1 MIRWSDMMCMTW
13 LASVALTAHAQTDYP
28 TKPIRIVVPYF
39 PGTPSDLSARMLGQK
54 FAEAWGKSVVIEN
67 VAGASGNIG
76 SERVARANPDG
87 YSLVLPGNAPMAI
100 NPSLYP
106 NLPFHPLKDFA
117 PISQVALSAS
127 MLAVQSG
134 LSVKN
139 VQEMVA
145 LAKTQPGKL
154 TYGTGGSGTPQHM
167 AGELFNTMAGIRI
180 VHVPYKGPPPSL
192 LDLVGGRL
200 TAVFAI
206 LSSALPLTRSEKIR
220 ALAVTSLQRSGA
232 APDVPTL
239 SESGLPGF
247 EATSWFALL
256 APAGTPQPI
265 IRKIHGETVKA
276 LAQPDVRTRLTDMGM
291 DVVGS
296 TPEQLTAIMRAEL
309 PKWAK
314 VVKES
319 GAKLD

>member
-1 MIRWSDMMCMTW
+1 MAC
-13 LASVALTAHAQTDYP
+13 LAAMSTGTQAQTQYP
-28 TKPIRIVVPYF
+28 TKPVRIVVPYF
-39 PGTPSDLSARMLGQK
+39 PGTPSDLSARLLGQK
-54 FAEAWGKSVVIEN
+54 FSEAWGKSVVVEN

-76 SERVARANPDG
+76 TERVAKANADG
-87 YSLVLPGNAPMAI
+87 YSLVLPGNAPLAI

-106 NLPFHPLKDFA
+106 NLPFDPLKDFA

-127 MLAVQSG
+127 VLAVQYGSPA
-134 LSVKN
+134 KN
-139 VQEMVA
+139 VQELVA

-167 AGELFNTMAGIRI
+167 AGELLNNMAGIRI
-180 VHVPYKGPPPSL
+180 MHVPYKGPPPSL

-206 LSSALPLTRSEKIR
+206 LSSALPLTRTDKIR
-220 ALAVTSLQRSGA
+220 ALAVTSLQRSNA
-232 APDVPTL
+232 APDVPTMA
-239 SESGLPGF
+239 ESGLPGF

-265 IRKIHGETVKA
+265 VRKIHGETVKA
-276 LAQPDVRTRLTDMGM
+276 LAQPDIRARLTDMGM

-296 TPEQLTAIMRAEL
+296 TPEQLAAIMRTEI
-309 PKWAK
+309 PKWRK

-319 GAKLD
+319 GAKLE

>member
-1 MIRWSDMMCMTW
+1 M
-13 LASVALTAHAQTDYP
+13 
-28 TKPIRIVVPYF
+28 
-39 PGTPSDLSARMLGQK
+39 
-54 FAEAWGKSVVIEN
+54 
-67 VAGASGNIG
+67 
-76 SERVARANPDG
+76 
-87 YSLVLPGNAPMAI
+87 
-100 NPSLYP
+100 
-106 NLPFHPLKDFA
+106 
-117 PISQVALSAS
+117 
-127 MLAVQSG
+127 
-134 LSVKN
+134 
-139 VQEMVA
+139 
-145 LAKTQPGKL
+145 
-154 TYGTGGSGTPQHM
+154 
-167 AGELFNTMAGIRI
+167 
-180 VHVPYKGPPPSL
+180 
-192 LDLVGGRL
+192 
-200 TAVFAI
+200 
-206 LSSALPLTRSEKIR
+206 
-220 ALAVTSLQRSGA
+220 TSLQRSGA

-296 TPEQLTAIMRAEL
+296 TPEQLTAIMRSEL